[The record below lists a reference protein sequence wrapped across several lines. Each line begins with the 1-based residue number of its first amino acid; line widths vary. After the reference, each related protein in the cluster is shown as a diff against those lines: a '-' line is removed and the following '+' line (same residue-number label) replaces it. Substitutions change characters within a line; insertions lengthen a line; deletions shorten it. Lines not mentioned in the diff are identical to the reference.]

1 MVIFETRNIHTLK
14 IKKKRQKN
22 TINYTYSEGNIMTS
36 TDSVALQ
43 TRNWPS
49 DKMTYHFAKQDQ
61 GILPATPNTGVCF
74 SGDRRPETDG

>member
-1 MVIFETRNIHTLK
+1 
-14 IKKKRQKN
+14 
-22 TINYTYSEGNIMTS
+22 MTS

-43 TRNWPS
+43 ARNWPS

>member
-1 MVIFETRNIHTLK
+1 
-14 IKKKRQKN
+14 
-22 TINYTYSEGNIMTS
+22 MTS

-43 TRNWPS
+43 ARIWPS
-49 DKMTYHFAKQDQ
+49 DKMTYHFAEQDQ